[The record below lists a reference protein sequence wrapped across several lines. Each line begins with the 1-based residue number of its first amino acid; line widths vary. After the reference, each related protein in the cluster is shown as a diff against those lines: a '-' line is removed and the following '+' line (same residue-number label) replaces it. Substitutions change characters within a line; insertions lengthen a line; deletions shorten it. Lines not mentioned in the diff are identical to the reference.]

1 MLRKIRTIMAG
12 ILMTMLFTVSVALA
26 ATPVEEADM
35 VSRDMD
41 NIYTMYLGMKKS
53 DFMQNFSDV
62 PNWKFSH
69 KYQAQYPY
77 RFLKEQ
83 CSYIRGKYTDP
94 VFHGFMVDFDANDT
108 INGIEVT
115 FATNDEK
122 TADAIYN
129 VIQNNLTRQFGQP
142 RLDNTYIRHHRI
154 VMLYYRKD
162 RVKSMGRSLWNATEG
177 KIGERS
183 WGQQSGARKYEISF
197 QLGFP
202 DYRLYP
208 DEWTE

>member
-1 MLRKIRTIMAG
+1 MLRKFRTIVAG
-12 ILMTMLFTVSVALA
+12 ILMTMLLTVSVALA

-41 NIYTMYLGMKKS
+41 NIYTMYLGMTKS
-53 DFMQNFSDV
+53 DFMQNFADV
-62 PNWKFSH
+62 PNWKFSF
-69 KYQAQYPY
+69 KYQAKYPY
-77 RFLKEQ
+77 RFVKEQ
-83 CSYIRGKYTDP
+83 DFYIRGKYTDP
-94 VFHGFMVDFDANDT
+94 VFHGFMVQFDANDT
-108 INGIEVT
+108 VNGIDVT

-142 RLDNTYIRHHRI
+142 RLSNAYIRHHRI
-154 VMLYYRKD
+154 VLLYYRKE
-162 RVKSMGRSLWNATEG
+162 RLKPLGNVHGAATEG

-202 DYRLYP
+202 DPRLYP

>member
-1 MLRKIRTIMAG
+1 MLRKFRTIVAG
-12 ILMTMLFTVSVALA
+12 ILLTILLTVSVALA
-26 ATPVEEADM
+26 ATPVEEADT

-41 NIYTMYLGMKKS
+41 NIYTMYLGMTKRN
-53 DFMQNFSDV
+53 FMQNFSDV

-69 KYQAQYPY
+69 KYQAQYSY

-83 CSYIRGKYTDP
+83 CFYIRGKYTDP

-122 TADAIYN
+122 TAEAIYN

-142 RLDNTYIRHHRI
+142 RLSNAYIRHHRM
-154 VMLYYRKD
+154 VLLYYRKE
-162 RVKSMGRSLWNATEG
+162 RVKPMGMSLWNATEG

-183 WGQQSGARKYEISF
+183 WRQQEGARKYAISF

-202 DYRLYP
+202 DPRLYP
-208 DEWTE
+208 DEWSE